1 MTSRPESHDESRGA
15 DVARLRRRLD
25 RTQRARLEA
34 ERISE
39 RVTRELYERQQELA
53 LLVAVAR
60 AANDSSDVGDA
71 LSRAIS
77 CVCAHTGWP
86 VGHVYLTDPVV
97 GLAPTAIWH
106 IDHPDRFETF
116 RRVTEVTPLAFGE
129 GLGGRVLAS
138 GEPVWLAD
146 VTVDANFPRAR
157 ITADIGV
164 RGAFGFPILVGAEA
178 VGVMEFFTD
187 TIQPPNTRLLEVM
200 GQIGTELGRAI
211 ERDRAR
217 AAEQRLNDELAARA
231 GELERSNGELE
242 QFASIASHDLQ
253 EPLRKV
259 RTFTQRVAMT
269 EAEQL
274 SEQGRDYLER
284 ANSAAARMQ
293 KLIEDLLMFSRVATH
308 GRSFAPVDLAQL
320 TAEVL
325 EDLETAVE
333 QSKAAVL
340 VGALPTI
347 YADEL
352 QMRQLIQN
360 LLTNALKFRREAAAP
375 EVSVDGVARNGIAEI
390 KVRDN
395 GIGFAPQDSDR
406 IFRVFERLHGRSEYD
421 GTGIGLALCRKI
433 AERHGGTVI
442 AHGVPNIGATFTV
455 IIPVDQRTDATY
467 PARDAGQDQ
476 QLAEHTEPIP
486 ALAERLPAPRW

>member
-1 MTSRPESHDESRGA
+1 MSARQEPHDD
-15 DVARLRRRLD
+15 DVVRLRRRLD
-25 RTQRARLEA
+25 RAQRARHEA

-60 AANDSSDVGDA
+60 AANDSSGVEDA
-71 LSRAIS
+71 LSRVIS

-86 VGHVYLTDPVV
+86 VGHVYLTDPTV
-97 GLAPTAIWH
+97 GLRPTAIWH
-106 IDHPDRFETF
+106 MDHPDRFETF

-138 GEPVWLAD
+138 GEPIWLPD
-146 VTVDANFPRAR
+146 VTVDTNFPRAR
-157 ITADIGV
+157 VTADIGV
-164 RGAFGFPILVGAEA
+164 RGAFGFPILVGVEV

-187 TIQPPNTRLLEVM
+187 TIESPNARLLELM
-200 GQIGTELGRAI
+200 GQIGTEMGRAI

-231 GELERSNGELE
+231 IELERSNAELE

-259 RTFTQRVAMT
+259 TTFTQRVVTT

-274 SEQGRDYLER
+274 SERGRDYLDR

-293 KLIEDLLMFSRVATH
+293 KLIEDLLTFSRVATH
-308 GRSFAPVDLAQL
+308 GRAFAPVDLARL

-333 QSKAAVL
+333 QSGAAVL

-360 LLTNALKFRREAAAP
+360 LLTNALKFRREATTP
-375 EVSVDGVARNGIAEI
+375 EIAIDGLVRDGTAEI
-390 KVRDN
+390 TVSDN
-395 GIGFAPQDSDR
+395 GIGFDPQYSDR

-442 AHGVPNIGATFTV
+442 AHGVPQGGATFTV
-455 IIPVDQRTDATY
+455 VVPVDQRPEATY
-467 PARDAGQDQ
+467 PLRDGDQGQP
-476 QLAEHTEPIP
+476 HTDRTSPIP
-486 ALAERLPAPRW
+486 A

>member
-1 MTSRPESHDESRGA
+1 MSAHREPHDD

-25 RTQRARLEA
+25 RAQRARHEA

-39 RVTRELYERQQELA
+39 RATRELYERQQELA
-53 LLVAVAR
+53 LLVAVAT
-60 AANDSSDVGDA
+60 AANDSSDVEDA
-71 LSRAIS
+71 LSRVIS

-86 VGHVYLTDPVV
+86 VGHVYLSDPAV

-138 GEPVWLAD
+138 GEPVWLPD
-146 VTVDANFPRAR
+146 VTVDTNFPRAR
-157 ITADIGV
+157 ITADIAV
-164 RGAFGFPILVGAEA
+164 RGAFGFPILIGVEV

-187 TIQPPNTRLLEVM
+187 TIESPNARLLELM
-200 GQIGTELGRAI
+200 RQIGTEVGRAI

-217 AAEQRLNDELAARA
+217 AAEQRFNDQLAARA
-231 GELERSNGELE
+231 IELERSNSELE

-259 RTFTQRVAMT
+259 RTFTQKVVTT

-274 SEQGRDYLER
+274 SERGQDYLQR

-293 KLIEDLLMFSRVATH
+293 KLIDDLLTFSRVATH
-308 GRSFAPVDLAQL
+308 GRAFAPVDLAQL

-333 QSKAAVL
+333 QSRAAVH

-347 YADEL
+347 YADAL

-360 LLTNALKFRREAAAP
+360 LLSNALKFRREGTVP
-375 EVSVDGVARNGIAEI
+375 EIAIDGVVRDGTAEI
-390 KVRDN
+390 TVSDN
-395 GIGFAPQDSDR
+395 GIGFDPQYSDR

-442 AHGVPNIGATFTV
+442 AHGVPRDGATFTV
-455 IIPVDQRTDATY
+455 IVPIDQRTESTDPLRESMPPMQGAS
-467 PARDAGQDQ
+467 
-476 QLAEHTEPIP
+476 L
-486 ALAERLPAPRW
+486 LV